1 MQPAVYTDFFISN
14 KDYIVIAR
22 VISHNCV
29 AGVENQNKKKVE
41 VRNMSNAI
49 VVYKSKYGSTE
60 KYAGWIAEDAG
71 ADLRKAGEADLKLL
85 LKYDMIIYCGGLYAG
100 GILGFSRLKRL
111 FGRLTGR
118 RILVVAVGATSEGDK
133 ARKEI
138 EEKNLTPEMKGKVP
152 LFLLRGGLNYPK
164 MNPLDRFLM
173 FFLVR
178 SARSQDPAAMNN
190 ETKGL
195 IATYGK
201 TVDFTNRKTITPV
214 VEWVMDKKT
223 NAM

>member
-1 MQPAVYTDFFISN
+1 MQPGVYTDFFKSN
-14 KDYIVIAR
+14 MDYIVIAR

-29 AGVENQNKKKVE
+29 AGVENLSKKKVE
-41 VRNMSNAI
+41 IRNMSKVV
-49 VVYKSKYGSTE
+49 VVYQSKYGSTE
-60 KYAGWIAEDAG
+60 KYAGWIAEDTG
-71 ADLRKAGEADLKLL
+71 ADLLKAGEADLKLL
-85 LKYDMIIYCGGLYAG
+85 LKYDRIIYCGGLYAG
-100 GILGFSRLKRL
+100 GILGFSRMKRIYGKL
-111 FGRLTGR
+111 AGR
-118 RILVVAVGATSEGDK
+118 RLLVVAVGATSEGEK
-133 ARKEI
+133 ARREM
-138 EEKNLTPEMKGKVP
+138 EEKNLTSAMKGKVP

-173 FFLVR
+173 FLLVR
-178 SARSQDPAAMNN
+178 SARSRDPAAMNN